1 MSSLRLRG
9 RRRGVTLV
17 VVLLTMGIVVLG
29 AVGLAR
35 LAVLEF
41 IRERHAALRICA
53 DQVIASAH
61 DWSRVH
67 GAELTAPR
75 ALPLENLLPP
85 EVTGT
90 VSVRPERGPEGMRM
104 VCAVT
109 LERAGRRLREETAWP
124 LAASARPATPSP

>member
-1 MSSLRLRG
+1 MSPPRPRC

-17 VVLLTMGIVVLG
+17 VVLLTMGIIVLC

-41 IRERHAALRICA
+41 SRERHAALRMCA

-75 ALPLENLLPP
+75 SLPLENLLPP
-85 EVTGT
+85 QVHGT
-90 VSVRPERGPEGMRM
+90 VSLRPERGPDGVR
-104 VCAVT
+104 VACAVT
-109 LERAGRRLREETAWP
+109 LERAGRRLRAEVAWP